1 MGLLRDVCGMG
12 LAPSW
17 LYLPELYHPLPV
29 QSSKMGMEAVMALL
43 EATPDTPA
51 CVVSLSGNQSVRL
64 PLMECVQM
72 VSTGLPRVP
81 RVRVS
86 REVPGAFVLCWALL
100 WPPPHHNLELPAL
113 PGLSGPSQQ
122 ACCKGPQPVPLGV
135 LLLPHVC
142 GREQAVH
149 AVPPLGVPTL
159 VHCCP
164 PQQASGYPRPAVIQA
179 GREVSAGAS
188 VRQVLREVWGLQGAS
203 EPGGVW

>member
-17 LYLPELYHPLPV
+17 LHLPELYHPLPV

-135 LLLPHVC
+135 LLLPTCVAGSRRFTQYH
-142 GREQAVH
+142 
-149 AVPPLGVPTL
+149 LL
-159 VHCCP
+159 VCP
-164 PQQASGYPRPAVIQA
+164 PWCIAAHPSRPQGIQ
-179 GREVSAGAS
+179 
-188 VRQVLREVWGLQGAS
+188 GLQS
-203 EPGGVW
+203 SRWGGRCQQVPR

>member
-1 MGLLRDVCGMG
+1 MGLPRDVCGMG

-17 LYLPELYHPLPV
+17 LHLPELYHPLPV

-86 REVPGAFVLCWALL
+86 RDVPGVFGLCCGPLPTTARSCL
-100 WPPPHHNLELPAL
+100 PFQASQGPASRPAARAPSPAL
-113 PGLSGPSQQ
+113 SGSCCSPTRVAGSRRFTQQ
-122 ACCKGPQPVPLGV
+122 G
-135 LLLPHVC
+135 
-142 GREQAVH
+142 
-149 AVPPLGVPTL
+149 GVPTL

-188 VRQVLREVWGLQGAS
+188 VREVLREVWGLQGAG
-203 EPGGVW
+203 EPGGIW

>member
-17 LYLPELYHPLPV
+17 LHLPELYHPLPV

-43 EATPDTPA
+43 EATPNTPA

-86 REVPGAFVLCWALL
+86 REVPGAFGLCCG
-100 WPPPHHNLELPAL
+100 PLPTTAWSCL
-113 PGLSGPSQQ
+113 PFQASQGPASRPAARAPGHALSGS
-122 ACCKGPQPVPLGV
+122 CCSPTRVAGSRQFMQHH
-135 LLLPHVC
+135 LLV
-142 GREQAVH
+142 
-149 AVPPLGVPTL
+149 
-159 VHCCP
+159 CP
-164 PQQASGYPRPAVIQA
+164 PWCIAAHPSRPQGIQ
-179 GREVSAGAS
+179 
-188 VRQVLREVWGLQGAS
+188 GLQS
-203 EPGGVW
+203 SRRGGRCQQVPR